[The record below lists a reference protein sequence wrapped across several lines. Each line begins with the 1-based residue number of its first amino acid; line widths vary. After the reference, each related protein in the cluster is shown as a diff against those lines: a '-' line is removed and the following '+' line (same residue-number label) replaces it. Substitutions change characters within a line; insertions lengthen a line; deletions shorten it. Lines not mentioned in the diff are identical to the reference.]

1 MSETIRT
8 DYYVYAYLRQRDSKR
23 GSSGTPYYIGKGQG
37 YRIHEKNGHPFL
49 PKKERRIKIA
59 ENLTEQDALD
69 LEMDLIEEY
78 GRIKYDEGGIL
89 YNMSLGGEGYSIHRT
104 EESRE
109 AARQAYL
116 NSEKGIETVQRARK
130 KRQERMR
137 ADTEDGLMRRKKKS
151 ESDKRYRDNPKYREK
166 ILKRKNEYYQEHREE
181 ACRKM
186 REWRATPEGKAKKAA
201 MDKRYR
207 EEVVKKDPVKLERR
221 RRMAREN
228 AIKNSRLRGVKPKE
242 ECGRK
247 FKVVSPEGKVYEGIN
262 CKPFAEEHGLPPTSF
277 TAMCRGKLN
286 FCNGWTRYGWEVPE
300 GYKII
305 KFKDSYRLDKINK
318 VSKNQYAFKMIDPQ
332 GNVHEGFNQHEFGK
346 KHGLDYKKV
355 NAVLKGKR
363 NHTGGWKLYKESTSD
378 RIIITDFMI

>member
-1 MSETIRT
+1 MAEISIWVLIMSETIRT
-8 DYYVYAYLRQRDSKR
+8 DYYVYAYLRQKDSKR
-23 GSSGTPYYIGKGQG
+23 GSAGTPYYIGKGTG
-37 YRIHEKNGHPFL
+37 YRIHQKSGHPFL
-49 PKKERRIKIA
+49 PSPERRIKIA
-59 ENLTEQDALD
+59 KDLTEQAALD
-69 LEMDLIEEY
+69 LEMELIGKY

-89 YNMSLGGEGYSIHRT
+89 YNISLGGEGYSIHRT

-116 NSEKGIETVQRARK
+116 NSEKGIETTQRARK
-130 KRQERMR
+130 KRVERMR
-137 ADTEDGLMRRKKKS
+137 ADTEDGRMRRKKKS
-151 ESDKRYRDNPKYREK
+151 ESDRRYRENPKYKERLIQQK
-166 ILKRKNEYYQEHREE
+166 KEYYEKNKEE
-181 ACRKM
+181 ILAK
-186 REWRATPEGKAKKAA
+186 EKAKRATPEGKAKKAS

-221 RRMAREN
+221 RRMSREN
-228 AIKNSRLRGVKPKE
+228 AMKNSRLKGVKPKE

-262 CKPFAEEHGLPPTSF
+262 CKPFAEEHGLSPTSF
-277 TAMCRGKLN
+277 TAMCRGELN

-318 VSKNQYAFKMIDPQ
+318 VSKRSYSFKMIDPQ

-355 NAVLKGKR
+355 NAVLKGR
-363 NHTGGWKLYKESTSD
+363 INHTAGWT
-378 RIIITDFMI
+378 RA

>member
-1 MSETIRT
+1 MAEISIWVLIMSETIRT
-8 DYYVYAYLRQRDSKR
+8 DYYVYAYLRQKDSKR
-23 GSSGTPYYIGKGQG
+23 GSAGTPYYIGKGTG
-37 YRIHEKNGHPFL
+37 YRIHQKSGHPFL
-49 PKKERRIKIA
+49 PSPKRRIKIA
-59 ENLTEQDALD
+59 KDLTEQAALD
-69 LEMDLIEEY
+69 LEMELIGKY

-89 YNMSLGGEGYSIHRT
+89 YNISLGGEGYSIHRT

-116 NSEKGIETVQRARK
+116 NSEKGIETTQRARK
-130 KRQERMR
+130 KRVERMR
-137 ADTEDGLMRRKKKS
+137 ADTEDGRMRRKKKS
-151 ESDKRYRDNPKYREK
+151 ESDRRYRENPKYKERLIQQK
-166 ILKRKNEYYQEHREE
+166 KEYYEKNKEE
-181 ACRKM
+181 ILAK
-186 REWRATPEGKAKKAA
+186 EKAKRATPEGKAKKAS

-221 RRMAREN
+221 RRMSREN
-228 AIKNSRLRGVKPKE
+228 AMKNSRLKGVKPKE

-262 CKPFAEEHGLPPTSF
+262 CKPFAEEHGLSPTSF
-277 TAMCRGKLN
+277 TAMCRGELN

-318 VSKNQYAFKMIDPQ
+318 VSKRSYSFKMIDPQ

-355 NAVLKGKR
+355 NAVLKGR
-363 NHTGGWKLYKESTSD
+363 INHTAGWT
-378 RIIITDFMI
+378 RA